1 MADSEIKAGPPEP
14 TFLTLVLKTF
24 AGFGAGAIGT
34 LVLLVIFLLGGSIL
48 QPTLTG
54 TEGEPLHPLFI
65 FVFMAMVF
73 LTSLASN
80 LTGPLFFSFVQQDKY
95 SRKQTAVTQIF
106 IANVVILAI
115 LAPVYLLI
123 FASGF
128 DLTAF
133 LAGIHV
139 MVAAIAS
146 MMILEILGNL
156 RYSLVGVYGVTFS
169 LLFAIGINFLIY
181 QFSQRNIVIL
191 IFSVL
196 PVMWTFIGF
205 ISVIV
210 EMFYAWMQRLYGV
223 DFLAATTSFGK
234 EYGEL
239 EEEESLKEDVGGA
252 EFLKRK

>member
-1 MADSEIKAGPPEP
+1 METRAAPPEP

-34 LVLLVIFLLGGSIL
+34 IVLLVIFLLGASIL
-48 QPTLTG
+48 QPTFTG

-80 LTGPLFFSFVQQDKY
+80 ITGPLFFSFIQQDKY
-95 SRKQTAVTQIF
+95 SRRQTAITQIF
-106 IANVVILAI
+106 IVNIVILAI
-115 LAPVYLLI
+115 LAPIYLLI

-139 MVAAIAS
+139 LAAAIAS
-146 MMILEILGNL
+146 MMILEIIGNL
-156 RYSLVGVYGVTFS
+156 RYSLVGVYGSTFS
-169 LLFAIGINFLIY
+169 LLFAIGVVFLIY
-181 QFSQRNIVIL
+181 QFSGRNVVIL
-191 IFSVL
+191 LFSAL
-196 PVMWTFIGF
+196 PVIWTFMGF

-210 EMFYAWMQRLYGV
+210 EMFYSWLNRLYGV
-223 DFLAATTSFGK
+223 DFLAATTSFGR
-234 EYGEL
+234 EYGEP
-239 EEEESLKEDVGGA
+239 EEEEEIKEDVSGA
-252 EFLKRK
+252 EFLKKK